1 MGAIFVREVFQGD
14 AKAQAEVMVNDVR
27 NAFKRNFQNLKWMD
41 SETRKAAEIKADAI
55 SDMIGKCMAV
65 REALTY
71 LGRSRVSRVHLEPGS
86 AG

>member
-55 SDMIGKCMAV
+55 SDMIGTFPP
-65 REALTY
+65 RLPRSTH
-71 LGRSRVSRVHLEPGS
+71 LGRLPSLQGTRSS
-86 AG
+86 F